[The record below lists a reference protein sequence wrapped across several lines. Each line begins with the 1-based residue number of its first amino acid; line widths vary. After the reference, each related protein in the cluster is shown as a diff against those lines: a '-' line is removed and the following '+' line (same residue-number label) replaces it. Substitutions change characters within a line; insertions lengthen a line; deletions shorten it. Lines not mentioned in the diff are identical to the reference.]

1 MGTMVRDAMTRI
13 EREIECFGIA
23 KNQMQIQLD
32 EALKWQNHKQIAM
45 SLMSDAQEEI
55 ERGLPNK
62 ARQSLNRAKW
72 VLCQTN
78 EVK

>member
-1 MGTMVRDAMTRI
+1 MGTMVRDAMMRI
-13 EREIECFGIA
+13 EREIECFGLT
-23 KNQMQIQLD
+23 KDLMQTQLQG
-32 EALKWQNHKQIAM
+32 ALEWQNHKQIAM

-55 ERGLPNK
+55 ERGLLNK

-72 VLCQTN
+72 VLCQT

>member
-1 MGTMVRDAMTRI
+1 
-13 EREIECFGIA
+13 
-23 KNQMQIQLD
+23 
-32 EALKWQNHKQIAM
+32 M

-72 VLCQTN
+72 VLCQT